1 MATCSLRIPADS
13 AQVRVARL
21 VAAAAARRCGLADD
35 DVDDVRLA
43 VGEAVGRA
51 VMRHHGAG
59 AVAGVDVRIVD
70 SDRDFV
76 IEVCDAGA
84 ADEPGMAMAVIRA
97 LVPETEVSWPPE
109 GGQVLRMSWS
119 RPETG

>member
-1 MATCSLRIPADS
+1 MAACSLRIPADS

-21 VAAAAARRCGLADD
+21 VATAAARRCGLTED

-51 VMRHHGAG
+51 VVRHERAG
-59 AVAGVDVRIVD
+59 AAAGVDVRIVD

-76 IEVCDAGA
+76 IEVRDSGA
-84 ADEPGMAMAVIRA
+84 ADDPGMAMAVIRA
-97 LVPETEVSWPPE
+97 LVPGTEVTWPPE

>member
-1 MATCSLRIPADS
+1 MSACSLRIPADS

-21 VAAAAARRCGLADD
+21 VAAAAARRCGLSED

-51 VMRHHGAG
+51 VVRHERAG
-59 AVAGVDVRIVD
+59 VVSGVDVRMVD
-70 SDRDFV
+70 TDHAFA
-76 IEVCDAGA
+76 IEVRDSGA
-84 ADEPGMAMAVIRA
+84 ADDPGMAMAVIRG
-97 LVPETEVSWPPE
+97 LVPETEVIWPAE

-119 RPETG
+119 R

>member
-1 MATCSLRIPADS
+1 MAACSLRIPADS

-21 VAAAAARRCGLADD
+21 VATAAARRCGLTED

-51 VMRHHGAG
+51 VVRHERAG
-59 AVAGVDVRIVD
+59 SAAGVDVRIVD

-76 IEVCDAGA
+76 IEVRDSGA
-84 ADEPGMAMAVIRA
+84 ADDPGMAMAVIRA
-97 LVPETEVSWPPE
+97 LVPGTEVTWPPE